1 MNTNFIDIF
10 APYIPFFVQLMVL
23 IINVVYIM
31 KATRGNG
38 VSIIGITILNG
49 VIFAV
54 TNITAIAIPSL
65 DGLIQQDIISM
76 LLELII
82 G

>member
-1 MNTNFIDIF
+1 MTSIIDIF
-10 APYIPFFVQLMVL
+10 APYIPFTVQLLVL

-49 VIFAV
+49 VLFV
-54 TNITAIAIPSL
+54 TTNIIAFAIPSL
-65 DGLIQQDIISM
+65 DGLIQQDVISL
-76 LLELII
+76 LLEAII

>member
-1 MNTNFIDIF
+1 MTSIIDIF
-10 APYIPFFVQLMVL
+10 TPYIPFTIQLLVL

-31 KATRGNG
+31 KATKGNG

-49 VIFAV
+49 VLFV
-54 TNITAIAIPSL
+54 TTNIIAFAIPSL
-65 DGLIQQDIISM
+65 DGLIQQDVISL
-76 LLELII
+76 LLEAII

>member
-1 MNTNFIDIF
+1 MTSIIDIF
-10 APYIPFFVQLMVL
+10 TPYIPFTVQLLVL

-49 VIFAV
+49 VLFV
-54 TNITAIAIPSL
+54 TTNIIAFAIPSL
-65 DGLIQQDIISM
+65 DGLIQQDVISL
-76 LLELII
+76 LLEAII

>member
-1 MNTNFIDIF
+1 MTSIIDIF
-10 APYIPFFVQLMVL
+10 APYIPFTVQLLVL

-49 VIFAV
+49 VLFV
-54 TNITAIAIPSL
+54 TTNIIAFAIPSL
-65 DGLIQQDIISM
+65 DGLIQQDIISL
-76 LLELII
+76 LLETII